1 MSGALPM
8 SHPETSVVRL
18 DLKKDERLLVEFAD
32 GKTATFPVRQLRAR
46 CPCAGCRTMREQQAS
61 RPKRSLTVLGANLHE
76 GPIVVVSAELVGNYA
91 LRIDWNDGHGSGI
104 YSFAYLRE
112 IADAPVT

>member
-1 MSGALPM
+1 M

-18 DLKKDERLLVEFAD
+18 ELKKDERLLVEFAD

-46 CPCAGCRTMREQQAS
+46 CPCAGCRTMREQQAN

>member
-1 MSGALPM
+1 MSV
-8 SHPETSVVRL
+8 PETTVVRL
-18 DLKKDERLLVEFAD
+18 DLKKDERLRVEFAD
-32 GKTATFPVRQLRAR
+32 GKVATFPVRELRAK
-46 CPCAGCRTMREQQAS
+46 CPCASCRTLREQQAT

-91 LRIDWNDGHGSGI
+91 IRLDWSDDHGSGI

-112 IADAPVT
+112 IAAPVT